1 MDADASLAPFAL
13 EVERPDDAID
23 LARAALVM
31 ARVQYPDLDPAAHL
45 ARLDAVAA
53 DAPDACRRGEAATRL
68 HRLCRYLF
76 EELGF
81 AGNRE
86 DYYDP
91 RNSLLNDVIERRL
104 GIPITLSLVL
114 MEVGRRV
121 GLPIE
126 GVGLPGHFIARLRSG
141 SDHLM
146 VDPFDAGAPLSAE
159 ACAALVERAV
169 GQPVPLTDAA
179 FAAVSKRAFLAR
191 MLTNLKGIYWRR
203 KDWVRAAAVADRLL
217 VLDPGAA
224 GERRDRGLARAQ
236 LGDLRRGVA
245 DWERYLAEQ
254 PKAAD
259 AEQVRRQVR
268 RARLKLAELN

>member
-1 MDADASLAPFAL
+1 VDADSSLAPFAL

-23 LARAALVM
+23 LARAALVL
-31 ARVQYPDLDPAAHL
+31 ARVEYPDLDPATHL
-45 ARLDAVAA
+45 GRLDAVAA
-53 DAPDACRRGEAATRL
+53 DAPDACRSGEDATRL
-68 HRLCRYLF
+68 QRLCRYLF

-91 RNSLLNDVIERRL
+91 RNSLLNDVLERRL

-114 MEVGRRV
+114 IEVGRRV

-141 SDHLM
+141 GEHLM

-159 ACAALVERAV
+159 ACAALVARAV
-169 GQPVPLTDAA
+169 GQPVPLADAA

-203 KDWVRAAAVADRLL
+203 KDWARAAAVADRLL

-236 LGDLRRGVA
+236 QGDLRRGVA

-254 PKAAD
+254 PAAPD

-268 RARLKLAELN
+268 RVRLKLAELN

>member
-1 MDADASLAPFAL
+1 VDADTSLAPFAL
-13 EVERPDDAID
+13 EVERPDAAID

-31 ARVQYPDLDPAAHL
+31 ARVEYPDLDPAAHL
-45 ARLDAVAA
+45 GRLDAVAA
-53 DAPDACRRGEAATRL
+53 NAPETCRTGADAARL
-68 HRLCRYLF
+68 QHLCRYLF

-91 RNSLLNDVIERRL
+91 RNSLLNDVLERRL

-121 GLPIE
+121 GLSIE

-141 SDHLM
+141 GESLM
-146 VDPFDAGAPLSAE
+146 VDPFDAGAPLTAE
-159 ACAALVERAV
+159 ACASLVERAA
-169 GQPVPLTDAA
+169 GQPVPLTGAA

-203 KDWVRAAAVADRLL
+203 KDWARAAAVADRLL

-236 LGDLRRGVA
+236 LGDLRRGLA

-254 PKAAD
+254 PAAPD

-268 RARLKLAELN
+268 RARLKLAEMN

>member
-1 MDADASLAPFAL
+1 MDADASLRPFAL
-13 EVERPDDAID
+13 EIERPDDAID

-31 ARVQYPDLDPAAHL
+31 ARVEYPDLDPDAHL
-45 ARLDAVAA
+45 GRLDAVAA
-53 DAPDACRRGEAATRL
+53 DAPQACRRGEDATRL
-68 HRLCRYLF
+68 QHLCRYLF

-91 RNSLLNDVIERRL
+91 RNSLLNDVLERRL

-114 MEVGRRV
+114 MEVGRRI
-121 GLPIE
+121 GLSIE

-141 SDHLM
+141 GDSLM
-146 VDPFDAGAPLSAE
+146 VDPFDAGAPLTAE
-159 ACAALVERAV
+159 ACAALVERAA
-169 GQPVPLTDAA
+169 GQRVPLTDAA

-203 KDWVRAAAVADRLL
+203 KDWARAAAVADRLL

-254 PKAAD
+254 PAAPD

-268 RARLKLAELN
+268 RARLKLAEMN